1 MITGCGSILKS
12 LVGYHNVNSVDLA
25 RECMTDSALVVVRKG
40 KEHHSALTLSHGSV
54 LEVLYLQELGR
65 DDEARA
71 LYSNAVKKSPFLRN
85 TKQLEREV
93 KKARKD
99 LERHRKRRGY
109 TSDCR

>member
-25 RECMTDSALVVVRKG
+25 RECMTDSALVVVRQG
-40 KEHHSALTLSHGSV
+40 KDHHSALTLSHGSV

-65 DDEARA
+65 EEEARG

-99 LERHRKRRGY
+99 LARDRKRRGH
-109 TSDCR
+109 DAECR